1 MELGAQVSPAHVLL
15 TGIQI
20 FLLPVLILGCGKLG
34 EGWAELVQ
42 EVDARGAGGHVLIQ
56 NVSW

>member
-1 MELGAQVSPAHVLL
+1 MELGARQSCPRSSDRNPNIPLAC
-15 TGIQI
+15 TD
-20 FLLPVLILGCGKLG
+20 PVLWQAGR
-34 EGWAELVQ
+34 WAELVQ